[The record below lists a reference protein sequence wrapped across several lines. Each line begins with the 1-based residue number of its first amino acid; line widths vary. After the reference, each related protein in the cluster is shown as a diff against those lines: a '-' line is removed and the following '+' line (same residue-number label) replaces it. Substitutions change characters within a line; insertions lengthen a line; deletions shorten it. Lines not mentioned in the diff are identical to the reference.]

1 MSIDSGNTQSVK
13 IVTADPGGLGLFG
26 LAMVTLVASS
36 QKLGWT
42 TGVAFL
48 VPWAIFLGAIAQL
61 IASFN
66 DFKHNNTFGATAFGA
81 YGLFW
86 ISVAACWLIKLGAFG
101 PALAANVDGKQ
112 LGVAFIGYLIFSVF
126 LTIGSVETNKV
137 LFSIFCLIDVLFI
150 GLAADSFGLGHSWH
164 TIAAWTELV
173 IAILGFYGAGA
184 ATLNVHFGKPF
195 LPVGKPF
202 GIFK

>member
-1 MSIDSGNTQSVK
+1 MSINSGNTQSVK
-13 IVTADPGGLGLFG
+13 IVTAEPGGLGLFG

-42 TGVAFL
+42 TGVAFI
-48 VPWAIFLGAIAQL
+48 VPWAVFLGAIAQL

-86 ISVAACWLIKLGAFG
+86 LSVATCWLIKLGAFG

-126 LTIGSVETNKV
+126 MTIGAAETNKN
-137 LFSIFCLIDVLFI
+137 LFAIFCLIDVLFL

-164 TIAAWTELV
+164 TIAAWSELL
-173 IAILGFYGAGA
+173 IAILGFYGSAA
-184 ATLNVHFGKPF
+184 ATLNTHFGKQF
-195 LPVGKPF
+195 LCVGKPF

>member
-1 MSIDSGNTQSVK
+1 MSTNSVNTQSVK

-42 TGVAFL
+42 TGLAF
-48 VPWAIFLGAIAQL
+48 VIPWAVFLGAFAQL

-66 DFKHNNTFGATAFGA
+66 DFKHNNTFGATAFAA

-86 ISVAACWLIKLGAFG
+86 LGIATSWLIKMGVFG
-101 PALAANVDGKQ
+101 SALAADANGAQ
-112 LGVAFIGYLIFSVF
+112 LGIAFIGYFIFTVF
-126 LTIGSVETNKV
+126 MTIGAMETHKV
-137 LFSIFCLIDVLFI
+137 LFIIFFLIDILFL
-150 GLAADSFGLGHSWH
+150 GLAADALGLGHIWH
-164 TIAAWTELV
+164 TIAAWAEFS
-173 IAILGFYGAGA
+173 IAIVSFYGSAA
-184 ATLNVHFGKPF
+184 ATLNTHFGKKF